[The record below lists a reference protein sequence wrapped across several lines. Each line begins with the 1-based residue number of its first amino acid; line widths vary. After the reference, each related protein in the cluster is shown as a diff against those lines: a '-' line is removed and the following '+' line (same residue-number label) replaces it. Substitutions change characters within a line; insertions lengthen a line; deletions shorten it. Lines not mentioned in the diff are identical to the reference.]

1 MAGEAFAN
9 ASAHTGLALSVR
21 TDPLTG
27 CLNHAA
33 LHDGLRREVE
43 RAERADDGVLSLIL
57 LDLDR
62 LRGVDEEED
71 SPLHDEIL
79 RRAGRAAHHDAAVR
93 PRGAL
98 RRAEFALVTA
108 DAGEQQACRDRRA
121 RGGPAG
127 GGARRPRGRRGGHR
141 DRGRRAVQARA

>member
-1 MAGEAFAN
+1 MPQP
-9 ASAHTGLALSVR
+9 R
-21 TDPLTG
+21 R
-27 CLNHAA
+27 AA
-33 LHDGLRREVE
+33 RRAAPRGNE

-108 DAGEQQACRDRRA
+108 DAGEQQACEIAARA
-121 RGGPAG
+121 VGRLAAALDDLEA
-127 GGARRPRGRRGGHR
+127 GARRPPRP
-141 DRGRRAVQARA
+141 RASRSGARA